1 MKKGFAWLLSL
12 CLLLSGGL
20 PAAMAETITLTLAG
34 DTATWNGSGVTQQGS
49 VLTISQGGEYTL
61 QGQWNGQVLV
71 EAPKGEDITLNLRGV
86 TITNPEGA
94 ALLVEEAGDVTLKLE
109 ENTENR
115 LISGEQVPI
124 SAETAADEDASGAA
138 LQAKCDVKIKGSGAL
153 FVGGYLHQG
162 IRTSKDL
169 TVKNGT
175 ITVEAVGSGIR
186 CKDKLEIEGGSVT
199 ITSGGDGIHAASE
212 ATDTEAAD
220 GHAIISGGTVR
231 IEALGDAIQS
241 ETTLLVSGGVLNLMT
256 GGGSASAPTR
266 QTGFFRGE
274 NWDMS
279 DEAQTTSTKGL
290 KASETLEVTGGE
302 LNVDSYDD
310 SLHAAGAI
318 TVSGGTLT
326 LSSGDDG
333 IHSDT
338 SLLISG
344 GTIDVQRSYEG
355 LEAHEIDITGGDVRV
370 TADDDGLNAN
380 GGSSGFGGFGGFG
393 GKGGRQ
399 GGFGG
404 RGGMRPG
411 NDTASQ
417 QEPPAMPDGAAPDAS
432 GGDGQPPEGVP
443 DKPEEV
449 PDKPEGMPAQSEEV
463 PDKPENMPDQPE
475 GMPESLPTSD
485 AAPADTASQTRPRL
499 TISGGTVRVNAQGD
513 GLDSNGDLLISGGLV
528 LVDGPDNGGNG
539 ALDAG
544 TENGGTLRVT
554 GGTVLAIG
562 ASGMAECFDSTSTQ
576 AFISVNAR
584 WNAGDTLLV
593 TDGEG
598 TELLRHTAAK
608 SGQSV
613 IFTSPQLREG
623 DTVKVQAGDAET
635 EATAGFES
643 TSGGFGG
650 FGRHGW

>member
-1 MKKGFAWLLSL
+1 MKKGLAWLISL
-12 CLLLSGGL
+12 CLLLAGGL
-20 PAAMAETITLTLAG
+20 PTALAETITITLSG
-34 DTATWNGSGVTQQGS
+34 DTATWNGRGVTQQGS
-49 VLTISQGGEYTL
+49 VVTIGQGGEYTL
-61 QGQWNGQVLV
+61 QGSWNGQLLID
-71 EAPKGEDITLNLRGV
+71 APKGEDITLNLCGV

-138 LQAKCDVKIKGSGAL
+138 LQAKCDLKIKGSGAL

-169 TVKNGT
+169 TVKNGQ

-186 CKDKLEIEGGSVT
+186 CKDKLEIEGGSLT

-220 GHAIISGGTVR
+220 GHAIISGGTLQ

-241 ETTLLVSGGVLNLMT
+241 ETTLLVSGGVLNLVT
-256 GGGSASAPTR
+256 GGGSANAPTR

-279 DEAQTTSTKGL
+279 DEEQTTSTKGL
-290 KASETLEVTGGE
+290 KASETLEVTGGA
-302 LNVDSYDD
+302 LNMDSYDD
-310 SLHAAGAI
+310 GLHAAGAI
-318 TVSGGTLT
+318 TVSGGALT
-326 LSSGDDG
+326 IFSGDDG

-355 LEAHEIDITGGDVRV
+355 LEAQEIDITDGDVQV

-380 GGSSGFGGFGGFG
+380 GGESGFGGFGGFG
-393 GKGGRQ
+393 GRGGRQ

-411 NDTASQ
+411 EDATSQ
-417 QEPPAMPDGAAPDAS
+417 QEPPAMPDGTAPEAPS
-432 GGDGQPPEGVP
+432 DGQA
-443 DKPEEV
+443 
-449 PDKPEGMPAQSEEV
+449 PEGMPEK
-463 PDKPENMPDQPE
+463 PDEAPTQPE
-475 GMPESLPTSD
+475 GMPEKPENIPDQSEGMPEPPATNNATPANTIAQTLPH
-485 AAPADTASQTRPRL
+485 L

-513 GLDSNGDLLISGGLV
+513 GLDSNGDLLISGGVV
-528 LVDGPDNGGNG
+528 LIDGPDNGGNG

-544 TENGGTLRVT
+544 TESGGTLRVT

-576 AFISVNAR
+576 AFISVNTR
-584 WNAGDTLLV
+584 WNAGDTLLL
-593 TDGEG
+593 TDADG

-613 IFTSPQLREG
+613 IFSSPQLQEGATMKVHAG
-623 DTVKVQAGDAET
+623 DTET